1 MNKDHAEKH
10 SMDISHVTSVE
21 LPLIV
26 KDVNKA
32 ITMLGGK
39 ERIRRAVSS
48 QYRPL
53 PIQASS
59 HSVDDRNLE
68 LRLRNDPFHHPVQA
82 LVNHREKILVKVSIP
97 KASIPKDYYDNPSKY
112 TIRELI
118 AKNKESGNQ
127 SHKVEPIAII
137 NKNFSFRGMAD
148 FQMSTKNNPRAQKYK
163 TGMLQ
168 SNKFEQ
174 LKKYQEE
181 ELKVENELTNPETFA
196 NKDHKLIPPPCF
208 SGIRFPFDYKYQK
221 NPFTVTLRDEN
232 GDSKVIMKFDRKKLF
247 TNTVDYNADTIPQQ
261 PLPEIVAKYEWLRS
275 ADLSQ
280 EYSEKKLYDCIQF
293 ISMLFEVR
301 PIWLRRLIIDVV
313 PENLKTAVKEALP
326 YVSYCFKNGPW
337 RFCNVKLG
345 LDPKENKS
353 NWVHQSENFRVLGIQ
368 TNMYNRG
375 PEIRIIPPAIQVV
388 HDRDN
393 ITLSESLFFTGS
405 KLPKTVNYQIGD
417 ILDLDILACIRDAM
431 ERNVFFRETVD
442 PQDGWIRKQV
452 IETIRRIVKYKLH
465 QLKDEEIIDP
475 NRILKIVLT
484 DYTVK
489 DGQRLTN
496 SLSGLKEEAEEDS
509 HSSDDGDEDD
519 EIDENDDNNMEID
532 EDENIK
538 QNLDA
543 MDVDNGND
551 GAETEANVFSR
562 IKQVDEQTAAKLQ
575 DLIGLIKQDSVKNI

>member
-32 ITMLGGK
+32 ISMLGGK

-82 LVNHREKILVKVSIP
+82 LVNHREKILLKVSIP
-97 KASIPKDYYDNPSKY
+97 KANLPKNYHDNPSKY

-118 AKNKESGNQ
+118 TKNKNLGNQ
-127 SHKVEPIAII
+127 EHKVEPIAII

-163 TGMLQ
+163 TEMLQ

-174 LKKYQEE
+174 IKKYQEE
-181 ELKVENELTNPETFA
+181 ELKVEDELADPETFA

-221 NPFTVTLRDEN
+221 NPFTVTLRDQN

-261 PLPEIVAKYEWLRS
+261 PLPEIVSKFEWLRTT
-275 ADLSQ
+275 DLSQ

-293 ISMLFEVR
+293 ISMLFDVR

-345 LDPKENKS
+345 LDPKENKT

-368 TNMYNRG
+368 TNMHNTG
-375 PEIRIIPPAIQVV
+375 PEIRIIPPAIQVA
-388 HDRDN
+388 HDKDN
-393 ITLSESLFFTGS
+393 ITLSERLFFTGS

-417 ILDLDILACIRDAM
+417 ILDLDVLACIRDAM
-431 ERNVFFRETVD
+431 EKNVFFRDTVD

-475 NRILKIVLT
+475 GKILKIVQT
-484 DYTVK
+484 DYTIK
-489 DGQRLTN
+489 DGQKSTIR
-496 SLSGLKEEAEEDS
+496 SGELKEEPEGGLEEPD
-509 HSSDDGDEDD
+509 SSDDGDEDD
-519 EIDENDDNNMEID
+519 DNDEMDID

-538 QNLDA
+538 QDLDA
-543 MDVDNGND
+543 MDVDQSNN

-562 IKQVDEQTAAKLQ
+562 IKQVDEQTAAKLK
-575 DLIGLIKQDSVKNI
+575 DLVGLIKQDSLNHI